1 MYHLSSIIHHLHL
14 SSFHIL
20 YLHPSSTNFHLSS
33 IVVGTC
39 IKAARLCVVVVFV
52 VVEERATP

>member
-14 SSFHIL
+14 SSIHIL
-20 YLHPSSTNFHLSS
+20 YVHPSSIL
-33 IVVGTC
+33 VGTC